1 MTRNTRVIAPCRG
14 RGVRRTVA
22 HTDTTETLS
31 DASDGT
37 PLLTPSTETT
47 FSFGNGDVESSRASI
62 PRTLAGHLP
71 MGTADSNMTHD
82 VRGSVGLDLAAGLDR
97 VHISSAGDSLGM
109 SELESAI
116 DGISDISTRIASR
129 SGSSRLATPSSSA
142 DRLSTPPP
150 QISGERRRSNQRS
163 RQPPHVVSDE
173 ESPKDRFHDPVFQQ
187 AFTDTKD
194 HVAKLEDVLGSGSL
208 HLAPDSTIHR
218 IYQNAGS
225 LAEFECPTK
234 RVVGFVGDSG
244 VGKTFPCPA

>member
-14 RGVRRTVA
+14 RGVRRTV
-22 HTDTTETLS
+22 DTTATLS
-31 DASDGT
+31 NASDGT

-47 FSFGNGDVESSRASI
+47 FSFENGDLERSRAST
-62 PRTLAGHLP
+62 PRTLAGHP
-71 MGTADSNMTHD
+71 IGAANSNMTHD
-82 VRGSVGLDLAAGLDR
+82 VRGSVGLELAADLDR
-97 VHISSAGDSLGM
+97 VHISSAGDSLDM

-116 DGISDISTRIASR
+116 NGISTRTTSR
-129 SGSSRLATPSSSA
+129 SGSSRLTTPPST
-142 DRLSTPPP
+142 DRLSPP
-150 QISGERRRSNQRS
+150 QISGERRRSNQRV
-163 RQPPHVVSDE
+163 RLPPHVVSDE
-173 ESPKDRFHDPVFQQ
+173 DSPRDRFHDPVFQQ

-208 HLAPDSTIHR
+208 HLEPESTIHR

-244 VGKTFPCPA
+244 VGKNTPCPA

>member
-1 MTRNTRVIAPCRG
+1 MTRNTRVIALCRG

-31 DASDGT
+31 DASDDA

-47 FSFGNGDVESSRASI
+47 FSFVNGDAESSRAST
-62 PRTLAGHLP
+62 PRTLADHLP
-71 MGTADSNMTHD
+71 IGAAGSNMTHD
-82 VRGSVGLDLAAGLDR
+82 IRGSVGLDLATGLDR

-116 DGISDISTRIASR
+116 NGISDISTRIASR

-142 DRLSTPPP
+142 DRLSPP
-150 QISGERRRSNQRS
+150 QISGERRRSNPRL

-173 ESPKDRFHDPVFQQ
+173 ESPRDRFHDPVFQQ

-208 HLAPDSTIHR
+208 HLEPDSTIYR